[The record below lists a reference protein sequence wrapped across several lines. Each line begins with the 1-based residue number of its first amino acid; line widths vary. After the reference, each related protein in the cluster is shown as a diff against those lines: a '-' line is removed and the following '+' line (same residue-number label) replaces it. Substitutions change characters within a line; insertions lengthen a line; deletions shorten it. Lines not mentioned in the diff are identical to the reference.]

1 MYKIKSRLTFSQK
14 RHCDAVS
21 SFLGHRVTQCFSQG
35 YTVNQLCDTLC
46 PPFLGHRV
54 TQCFAQGYTVK
65 NTL

>member
-35 YTVNQLCDTLC
+35 YTVNQLCDTFSL
-46 PPFLGHRV
+46 
-54 TQCFAQGYTVK
+54 YYEI
-65 NTL
+65 N